1 MKIKLI
7 SFLAVVAMFLVACN
21 GGHMPSKQG
30 IGGVLG
36 GVAGGVAGSVL
47 GGGGQGNTLLI
58 VAGTLLGAALG
69 SSVGSSMDQDDLYRT
84 QNAFDTG
91 RPMSWRNSNTQHQYQ
106 VNPLN
111 SYRGARGQPCRNY
124 TINGQNGTAC
134 RQANGS
140 WNSQ

>member
-7 SFLAVVAMFLVACN
+7 SFLAVVAIFLVACN
-21 GGHMPSKQG
+21 GNMPSKQTM
-30 IGGVLG
+30 GGVLG
-36 GVAGGVAGSVL
+36 GVAGGVAGGVL
-47 GGGGQGNTLLI
+47 GGQGNTIAI

-84 QNAFDTG
+84 QTAFDTG
-91 RPMSWRNSNTQHQYQ
+91 RPMNWRNPSTQNQYQ

-124 TINGQNGTAC
+124 TINGQNGSAC

-140 WNSQ
+140 WRSR

>member
-7 SFLAVVAMFLVACN
+7 SLLAVVAMFLVACD
-21 GGHMPSKQG
+21 GGYMPSKQN

-36 GVAGGVAGSVL
+36 GVAGGVAGGVL
-47 GGGGQGNTLLI
+47 GGQGNTIAI

-84 QNAFDTG
+84 QTAFDTG
-91 RPMSWRNSNTQHQYQ
+91 RPMNWRNPSTQNQYQ

-124 TINGQNGTAC
+124 TINGQNGSAC

-140 WNSQ
+140 WRSR